1 MLSLCY
7 PYEDQEKV
15 SNHTRLQDVIT
26 TRLNIVVYSYL
37 SGQVFKVFR
46 VTDAA
51 RFAVRLSIG
60 IETLHYKLGHLG
72 QAHKNTEII
81 TTLTQQA
88 FSQVASVTHL
98 FTERLFTLLSQF
110 AGSVRLS
117 RLGGK
122 LQRSG

>member
-1 MLSLCY
+1 MLSLSKK
-7 PYEDQEKV
+7 KV
-15 SNHTRLQDVIT
+15 SNHTGLQDVIT

-72 QAHKNTEII
+72 QAQGKKK
-81 TTLTQQA
+81 TQ
-88 FSQVASVTHL
+88 
-98 FTERLFTLLSQF
+98 R
-110 AGSVRLS
+110 
-117 RLGGK
+117 
-122 LQRSG
+122 